1 MCVLKYN
8 WSEAWFFHGGQWMTV
23 AWVKTLHTSQLHTPK
38 LQPQQCPQVPMRSYL
53 IISGYP
59 LGGHE
64 KMLTANYNHN
74 GIDHRPSNF
83 RNAKVFR
90 NKWQPDLSCAPL
102 HLIQSPPQMH
112 PGLMSAFFDTA
123 AWERVE
129 VKHTSDFWHWYCHC
143 HLQVQFPCISC
154 FLAESK
160 IQQKSING

>member
-8 WSEAWFFHGGQWMTV
+8 WSEAWMKRRTV
-23 AWVKTLHTSQLHTPK
+23 AWVKTVHTSRLHTVNYNPNNA
-38 LQPQQCPQVPMRSYL
+38 PMPQVPMRSYL

-64 KMLTANYNHN
+64 KIRLRVYYNHN

-112 PGLMSAFFDTA
+112 PGLMSAFFRLTA

-129 VKHTSDFWHWYCHC
+129 VKQTSDFWHWYCHC
-143 HLQVQFPCISC
+143 HLQFSFHVSAAFWPNP
-154 FLAESK
+154 
-160 IQQKSING
+160 KSSRNQ